1 MKIVVDDKIPY
12 IRETLER
19 LADEVVYKQGS
30 AIGPEDVRD
39 ADALIVRTRTRCD
52 EQLLKGS
59 KVQFVATATIGYD
72 HIDTAWCEQ
81 NGIKWTNCPGCNSGS
96 VAQYVESA
104 LLTLI
109 ENGEWRMENYDY
121 QTSVVNQG
129 VPSNH
134 NSPFSILHSP
144 LTLGVVGCGHVGS
157 KVCRV
162 GERLGL
168 RVLVN
173 DPPLEKTIE
182 NGELRMEN
190 YDNQTSAVNQGVL
203 SNHNSQLSTLNSKFD
218 FVSLETIAHEADI
231 ITFHVPLDETTRHL
245 ADEAFFKKLQ
255 RQPVI
260 INSSRGGVVDEQ
272 ALLQALDDGL
282 VSQAVIDTWENEP
295 DISRTLLYRC
305 YIGTPHIAGYS
316 ADGKVNADNMVVEAL
331 CRHFALPLP
340 PKIEPPMLPADFHY
354 TGNPLELYNAMDDSR
369 KLKEHPERFEE
380 LRGNY
385 PLRREVF

>member
-19 LADEVVYKQGS
+19 LADEVVYKKGS

-96 VAQYVESA
+96 VAQYVESV
-104 LLTLI
+104 LLVL
-109 ENGEWRMENYDY
+109 DY
-121 QTSVVNQG
+121 GLRITDYGLNAANNPSPVISHPSSV
-129 VPSNH
+129 
-134 NSPFSILHSP
+134 
-144 LTLGVVGCGHVGS
+144 TLGVVGCGHVGS

-173 DPPLEKTIE
+173 DPPLQNEIMKELKNE
-182 NGELRMEN
+182 NSSLLPPP
-190 YDNQTSAVNQGVL
+190 S
-203 SNHNSQLSTLNSKFD
+203 SIIP
-218 FVSLETIAHEADI
+218 FVSLDEIAHEADI

>member
-19 LADEVVYKQGS
+19 LADEVVYKKGS
-30 AIGPEDVRD
+30 AIGPEDVKD

-81 NGIKWTNCPGCNSGS
+81 NGIEWTNCPGCNSGS
-96 VAQYVESA
+96 VAQYIESA

-109 ENGEWRMENYDY
+109 ENGELRIENYDN
-121 QTSVVNQG
+121 QTSAVNQG
-129 VPSNH
+129 VQSNH
-134 NSPFSILHSP
+134 NSQFSTLNSP

-162 GERLGL
+162 GERLGM

-173 DPPLEKTIE
+173 DPPLEASLNPSERRDLPTDSILPLPLE
-182 NGELRMEN
+182 R
-190 YDNQTSAVNQGVL
+190 VGVRL
-203 SNHNSQLSTLNSKFD
+203 
-218 FVSLETIAHEADI
+218 FVPLETIAREADI

-245 ADEAFFKKLQ
+245 ADETFFKKL
-255 RQPVI
+255 RRKPVI

-272 ALLQALDDGL
+272 ALLKAMDEGL
-282 VSQAVIDTWENEP
+282 VSQAVIDTWEGEP
-295 DISRTLLYRC
+295 NISRTLLYKTF
-305 YIGTPHIAGYS
+305 IGTPHIAGYS
-316 ADGKVNADNMVVEAL
+316 ADGKVNADNMVIEAL
-331 CRHFALPLP
+331 CRHFSLALP
-340 PKIEPPMLPADFHY
+340 PKIEPPKLPEGFSY
-354 TGNPLELYNAMDDSR
+354 TGNTLELYNVMNDSR
-369 KLKEHPERFEE
+369 KLKTYPESFED

-385 PLRREVF
+385 PLRREKFDR

>member
-19 LADEVVYKQGS
+19 LADEVVYKKGS

-81 NGIKWTNCPGCNSGS
+81 TGIKWTNCPGCNSGS
-96 VAQYVESA
+96 VAQYVESV
-104 LLTLI
+104 LLVL
-109 ENGEWRMENYDY
+109 DY
-121 QTSVVNQG
+121 GLRITDYGLNAANNPSPVISHPSSV
-129 VPSNH
+129 
-134 NSPFSILHSP
+134 
-144 LTLGVVGCGHVGS
+144 TLGVVGCGHVGS

-173 DPPLEKTIE
+173 DPPLEASLNPSERRDLPTDTILPLPSE
-182 NGELRMEN
+182 R
-190 YDNQTSAVNQGVL
+190 VGVRL
-203 SNHNSQLSTLNSKFD
+203 
-218 FVSLETIAHEADI
+218 FVPLETIAHEADI

-255 RQPVI
+255 RKPVI

-295 DISRTLLYRC
+295 DISRTLLYKC

>member
-19 LADEVVYKQGS
+19 LADKLVYKKGS

-96 VAQYVESA
+96 VAQYVESV
-104 LLTLI
+104 LLVL
-109 ENGEWRMENYDY
+109 DY
-121 QTSVVNQG
+121 GSRITDYGLNTANNPSPVISHPSSV
-129 VPSNH
+129 
-134 NSPFSILHSP
+134 
-144 LTLGVVGCGHVGS
+144 TLGVVGCGHVGS

-295 DISRTLLYRC
+295 DISRTLLYKC

>member
-19 LADEVVYKQGS
+19 LADEVVYKKGS

-96 VAQYVESA
+96 VAQYVESV
-104 LLTLI
+104 LLVLDYGLRITDYGLI
-109 ENGEWRMENYDY
+109 AANNPSPVISHPS
-121 QTSVVNQG
+121 SV
-129 VPSNH
+129 
-134 NSPFSILHSP
+134 
-144 LTLGVVGCGHVGS
+144 TLGVVGCGHVGS

-173 DPPLEKTIE
+173 DPPLEKTIIHSP
-182 NGELRMEN
+182 L
-190 YDNQTSAVNQGVL
+190 
-203 SNHNSQLSTLNSKFD
+203 D
-218 FVSLETIAHEADI
+218 FVSLDEIAHEADI

-255 RQPVI
+255 RKPVI

-295 DISRTLLYRC
+295 DISRTLLYKC

>member
-19 LADEVVYKQGS
+19 LADEVVYKKGS

-81 NGIKWTNCPGCNSGS
+81 HGIEWTNCPGCNSGS
-96 VAQYVESA
+96 VAQYIESV
-104 LLTLI
+104 LLLSPVI
-109 ENGEWRMENYDY
+109 SHPS
-121 QTSVVNQG
+121 SV
-129 VPSNH
+129 
-134 NSPFSILHSP
+134 
-144 LTLGVVGCGHVGS
+144 TLGVVGCGHVGS

-162 GERLGL
+162 GERLGM

-173 DPPLEKTIE
+173 DPPLEDALNK
-182 NGELRMEN
+182 
-190 YDNQTSAVNQGVL
+190 Q
-203 SNHNSQLSTLNSKFD
+203 SNREKATHHYH
-218 FVSLETIAHEADI
+218 FVSLAEIAKEAGIISFHLPLNDSTRYLANET
-231 ITFHVPLDETTRHL
+231 
-245 ADEAFFKKLQ
+245 FFQQLKQK
-255 RQPVI
+255 PVI
-260 INSSRGGVVDEQ
+260 INTSRGGVVDEQ
-272 ALLQALDDGL
+272 ALLQAMDDGR

-295 DISRTLLYRC
+295 DISRTLLYKV

-316 ADGKVNADNMVVEAL
+316 ADGKVNADNMVIEAL
-331 CRHFALPLP
+331 CRHFSLPLP
-340 PKIEPPMLPADFHY
+340 EKIKAPELPADFVY
-354 TGNPLELYNAMDDSR
+354 SGNPLQLYNAMNDSE
-369 KLKEHPERFEE
+369 KLKKNPEKFEE

-385 PLRREVF
+385 PLRREFFRQ

>member
-19 LADEVVYKQGS
+19 LADEVVYKKGS

-96 VAQYVESA
+96 VAQYVESV
-104 LLTLI
+104 LLVL
-109 ENGEWRMENYDY
+109 DY
-121 QTSVVNQG
+121 GLRITDYGLNAANNPSPVISHPSSV
-129 VPSNH
+129 
-134 NSPFSILHSP
+134 
-144 LTLGVVGCGHVGS
+144 TLGVVGCGHVGS

-295 DISRTLLYRC
+295 DISRTLLYKC

>member
-19 LADEVVYKQGS
+19 LADEVVYKKGS

-96 VAQYVESA
+96 VAQYVESV
-104 LLTLI
+104 LLVL
-109 ENGEWRMENYDY
+109 DY
-121 QTSVVNQG
+121 GLRITDYGLNAANNPSPVISQASSV
-129 VPSNH
+129 
-134 NSPFSILHSP
+134 
-144 LTLGVVGCGHVGS
+144 TLGVVGCGHVGS

-162 GERLGL
+162 GERLGM

-173 DPPLEKTIE
+173 DPPLQNEIMKELKNE
-182 NGELRMEN
+182 NSSLLPPP
-190 YDNQTSAVNQGVL
+190 S
-203 SNHNSQLSTLNSKFD
+203 SIIP
-218 FVSLETIAHEADI
+218 FVSLDEIAHEADI

-255 RQPVI
+255 RKPVI

-295 DISRTLLYRC
+295 DISRTLLYKC

>member
-19 LADEVVYKQGS
+19 LADKLVYKKGS

-96 VAQYVESA
+96 VAQYVESV
-104 LLTLI
+104 LLVL
-109 ENGEWRMENYDY
+109 DY
-121 QTSVVNQG
+121 GSRITDYGLNTANNPSPVISHPSSV
-129 VPSNH
+129 
-134 NSPFSILHSP
+134 
-144 LTLGVVGCGHVGS
+144 TLGVVGCGHVGS